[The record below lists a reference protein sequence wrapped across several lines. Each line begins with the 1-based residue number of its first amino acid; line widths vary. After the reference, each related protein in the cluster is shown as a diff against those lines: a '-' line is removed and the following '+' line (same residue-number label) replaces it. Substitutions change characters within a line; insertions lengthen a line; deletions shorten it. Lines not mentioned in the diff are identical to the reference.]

1 VLSGRRIDEGV
12 ESTELEERYPNVDKR
27 YLLFGKRAFN
37 RSDIN
42 SRKTELSWSPQTG
55 VTPFS
60 AYIHEDFELNRYQW
74 QVMEGIVG
82 RLKQEVEAVGGKLF
96 VLLLPV
102 SINPLDVETITG
114 GTFEHRFETPVG
126 PFTMRSAEPRERL
139 AAITARLDVQ
149 LLDPTGEFIDYIIR
163 NDLLEAAWPEQN
175 NNHFSE
181 VGHDFLADWL
191 NDHIEI
197 LTATEDR

>member
-60 AYIHEDFELNRYQW
+60 AHIHEDFELNTY
-74 QVMEGIVG
+74 
-82 RLKQEVEAVGGKLF
+82 
-96 VLLLPV
+96 
-102 SINPLDVETITG
+102 
-114 GTFEHRFETPVG
+114 
-126 PFTMRSAEPRERL
+126 
-139 AAITARLDVQ
+139 
-149 LLDPTGEFIDYIIR
+149 
-163 NDLLEAAWPEQN
+163 
-175 NNHFSE
+175 
-181 VGHDFLADWL
+181 
-191 NDHIEI
+191 
-197 LTATEDR
+197 